1 MYKGVKFGDIH
12 TSSYEIVLS
21 KKSIETPSPKLETV
35 DLPGADG
42 IIDMTEYFGDVK
54 YNNRKIK
61 FEFSTPLLGRELLEL
76 YSSIQNDLHGK
87 HFDSIILDDDADYRY
102 IGRVTAITLTE
113 SKISR
118 IVIECSCEP
127 YKVSLKDTVITKNI
141 KSLDFP
147 NGYGDCNKD
156 GVIDVNDAVAVRG
169 LIDGSSITKD
179 QIARA
184 DMNLD
189 GNVNQDDLVLLNNY
203 LIDGG
208 NLTIREYAERNFGIE
223 RNTHFQI
230 DFGRKVIKAKFSV
243 LGEGVKKWDLYIDGV
258 LYGKYINLTNPGSP
272 IPVTISGVHDITVIT
287 GACGTIE
294 IAIPKSKL

>member
-12 TSSYEIVLS
+12 TSSYGIVLS

-76 YSSIQNDLHGK
+76 YSNIQNDLHGK
-87 HFDSIILDDDADYRY
+87 HFDSIILDDDTDYRY
-102 IGRVTAITLTE
+102 IGRITAITLTE

-118 IVIECSCEP
+118 IIIECSCEP
-127 YKVSLKDTVITKNI
+127 YKVSTKDTVITKNI

-147 NGYGDCNKD
+147 DGYGDCNKD
-156 GVIDVNDAVAVRG
+156 GIIDVNDAAVIRG
-169 LIDGSSITKD
+169 LIGGSAITKD

-184 DMNLD
+184 DLNLD
-189 GNVNQDDLVLLNNY
+189 GMVTQEDLILLNRY
-203 LIDGG
+203 IGS
-208 NLTIREYAERNFGIE
+208 NLTIQEYAERNFGIE

-243 LGEGVKKWDLYIDGV
+243 FGEGLEKWDLYIDGV
-258 LYGKYINLTNPGSP
+258 LYGKYTNLTNPGSP
-272 IPVTISGVHDITVIT
+272 IPITISGVHDITVT
-287 GACGTIE
+287 TSAGGTVK